1 MPIHAAAVALL
12 ARPSGDFRNQR
23 PALGRASME
32 MKTMQMRGNLS
43 PAPPTP
49 PCPRIPVDLDF
60 RVWGMGADGHPFSQH
75 ARARNISRRGA
86 LLCNIERDLKIGD
99 TIAVQNGEKKA
110 RCKVVWSTDTGSV
123 HKIKVGV
130 QLLGEQECPW
140 DSLLP
145 KSEASTLAVSK
156 AQRRWERHKIS
167 LGIILRHDRSPVPLR
182 VTATDL
188 SARGCYVET
197 LSPFQ
202 IGTALTAEW
211 GFGSQRVTTR
221 TFVRSCDPQV
231 GMGIEFMGLNPEQQQ
246 QFQKYLRAMNPFA
259 CSIEHSDK
267 GAVERANRN

>member
-1 MPIHAAAVALL
+1 
-12 ARPSGDFRNQR
+12 
-23 PALGRASME
+23 
-32 MKTMQMRGNLS
+32 MRGNLS
-43 PAPPTP
+43 PVPPSP
-49 PCPRIPVDLDF
+49 PSPRIPVDLDF

-75 ARARNISRRGA
+75 ARAQNISSGGA
-86 LLCNIERDLKIGD
+86 LLSNIERDLKIGD

-110 RCKVVWSTDTGSV
+110 RCKVVWSSDTRSV
-123 HKIKVGV
+123 QKIKVGV
-130 QLLGEQECPW
+130 QLLSAQECPW
-140 DSLLP
+140 ASLLP
-145 KSEASTLAVSK
+145 KSEASTVAVSK

-167 LGIILRHDRSPVPLR
+167 LGITLRHDRSPVPLR

-211 GFGSQRVTTR
+211 AFGSQRITIR

-231 GMGIEFMGLNPEQQQ
+231 GMGIEFMGLSPEQQQ

-267 GAVERANRN
+267 DAVERANRN